1 MHFGS
6 TANAHDNIWQES
18 STSEKMDNDT
28 ILIGDLEL
36 RLKTAEECVSQL
48 QQALAKSQDDLAEA
62 NRSNALRSMGTN
74 EEMELLK
81 QRLQACSEALE
92 SKDIELANLQSAL
105 GQYYAESD
113 AQVIAPLLILQ

>member
-1 MHFGS
+1 
-6 TANAHDNIWQES
+6 
-18 STSEKMDNDT
+18 MDNDT

-62 NRSNALRSMGTN
+62 NRKNALRSMDTN

-92 SKDIELANLQSAL
+92 SKDMELANLQSAL

-113 AQVIAPLLILQ
+113 AQVIAPFLIPH

>member
-1 MHFGS
+1 
-6 TANAHDNIWQES
+6 
-18 STSEKMDNDT
+18 MDNDS

-36 RLKTAEECVSQL
+36 RVKTAEDLVGQL
-48 QQALAKSQDDLAEA
+48 QQALAKCQDDLAQA
-62 NRSNALRSMGTN
+62 NRNNDLKSMNTN
-74 EEMELLK
+74 EEIQLLK

-113 AQVIAPLLILQ
+113 AQVNTRQNSQCAILSIKTEK